1 MRKPRAL
8 RPGDR
13 IAIVAPASPFTREDF
28 DAGIEE
34 IRRLGFEPVY
44 DEDVFARDRY
54 LAGPPELRARAFL
67 TAWVDPSVSA
77 VVAVRGGYG
86 SVHLLPLLD
95 THHIETIPKIFMGYS
110 DNTSLLTW
118 LTQQCGIVAFH
129 GPMLA
134 GRLARG
140 VEGYDRDTLMRCL
153 CRPEPVGEIVHP
165 QVETLVAGDAAGTL
179 VGGTLTQ
186 LAASLGT
193 PFAFSPPEGC
203 VLFLDEVGE
212 RPYRLD
218 RLLTQLRLAGIL
230 SRTAALV
237 FGELP
242 ECDEPGGTL
251 MARETIR
258 ELTKDFP
265 GPVLFG
271 LPSGHTDGACLTI
284 PLGVRA
290 RVIAGSRPALVIEES
305 AVSR

>member
-13 IAIVAPASPFTREDF
+13 IAIVAPASPFTRQDF

-54 LAGPPELRARAFL
+54 LAGPPELRARALL
-67 TAWVDPSVSA
+67 TAWNDPSVSA

-95 THHIETIPKIFMGYS
+95 SHQIGTAPKIFMGYS

-134 GRLARG
+134 GRLAKG
-140 VEGYDRDTLMRCL
+140 VAGYDRDTLTRCL
-153 CRPEPVGEIVHP
+153 CLPEPVGEIVHP
-165 QVETLVAGDAAGTL
+165 QVETLVPGDAAGTL

-242 ECDEPGGTL
+242 QCDEPGGTL
-251 MARETIR
+251 TAREAVR

-284 PLGVRA
+284 PFGVRA
-290 RVIAGSRPALVIEES
+290 RVIAGPRPALVIEES